1 MQSFRIELSETVDG
15 SKISQSVNRQ
25 WTLEDG
31 RSGAKNGTFARH
43 YTENSGF
50 CTLFQRAVIH
60 STIELGQIFFF
71 SGRDLDFS
79 CPNQVRDRKY
89 LNRSTG
95 DNPAKTSS
103 QRAKIPPNRKRYFF
117 TFFAQAA
124 IISTIEQGQI
134 FSYYLAFLH

>member
-1 MQSFRIELSETVDG
+1 MRSFRIELSETFDG
-15 SKISQSVNRQ
+15 SKISRSVHRQ
-25 WTLEDG
+25 YTREEGWSD
-31 RSGAKNGTFARH
+31 AANCTFARH

-71 SGRDLDFS
+71 SGRDFDFS
-79 CPNQVRDRKY
+79 CPKQVRDRKY

-103 QRAKIPPNRKRYFF
+103 QKVKIPPNRKRY
-117 TFFAQAA
+117 FFAQAA
-124 IISTIEQGQI
+124 IISTIEQGEI
-134 FSYYLAFLH
+134 FFYYLEFLH